1 MTNIELTKLVTTQK
15 NIIERLNSRVGT
27 LVDELAVLKSDI
39 SVFRGQIAN
48 DMKRMLE
55 AVQSK

>member
-39 SVFRGQIAN
+39 SVFRGQVAN

-55 AVQSK
+55 AVQNK

>member
-15 NIIERLNSRVGT
+15 NIIERLNSRVGN

-39 SVFRGQIAN
+39 SVFRGQVAN
-48 DMKRMLE
+48 DMKRMLA
-55 AVQSK
+55 AVQDK